1 MARMWEIIYKIYNPL
16 FFLKEKIERPTV
28 NREWWS
34 RPWTGTPWLPVR
46 TPEHCFLYLV
56 PGCPWW
62 APRRCP
68 PLSLWFPAPHV
79 SGWLPLIFQ
88 DDTAV
93 TSPVAAFPPFCAS
106 FPSLL
111 CHLSPGGCAHMPL
124 TVPWHPCTALVFL
137 TTNRTLSYIS
147 LSGVCPFDSR
157 ANAWSSPSQ
166 YLVQTGCSI
175 NALWVNEYMSKPWT
189 NKHTTEE

>member
-1 MARMWEIIYKIYNPL
+1 MVEQAL
-16 FFLKEKIERPTV
+16 
-28 NREWWS
+28 NRDSLTASQNS
-34 RPWTGTPWLPVR
+34 RTLLPVSSPWLSLMGTSEVSTSIPVVSCTTCVWLASSDLSR
-46 TPEHCFLYLV
+46 WHCSDISC
-56 PGCPWW
+56 G
-62 APRRCP
+62 
-68 PLSLWFPAPHV
+68 
-79 SGWLPLIFQ
+79 
-88 DDTAV
+88 
-93 TSPVAAFPPFCAS
+93 S

-111 CHLSPGGCAHMPL
+111 RHLSPGGCAHMPL
-124 TVPWHPCTALVFL
+124 SVPWHPCTALVFL

-189 NKHTTEE
+189 NKHTIEE